1 MNILIVTAMFP
12 PIRTG
17 TSYYSS
23 NLAAALHARGHSVTV
38 VTLRNDDARG
48 DGLAFEVIRLSALH
62 MPVRNYFKHFRVSAC
77 FPGNYSAMNRIA
89 REKKADA
96 ILLVNHYL
104 DIAFPAIYA
113 ARRNR
118 IPLICSV
125 GTQLQSPNPARH
137 RTLNFLDRL
146 ICGAMIFPFC
156 ARIVS
161 WDNEILRYL
170 RDVHGEGVTKKSVTI
185 NYGVNGSPEVFLR
198 YQHDYALHQQI
209 LGVGAVIEQR
219 DFLGLVK
226 AFHKLAPEFPK
237 LRLKIIGHVYHD
249 ASPGY
254 VTENGL
260 GDRVTF
266 MGEQPHAVVLDALKE
281 SDLFF
286 ASLTGRY
293 IGLGTATIESMLMG
307 VPTVVNAYAGLLG
320 TAQLRSG
327 EDVMLIDGLST
338 ERIAGSIRTLLTDD
352 ALRKRVGHGGRAF
365 VTEHLNWE
373 KVAADYEHLLHSLA
387 TANPA

>member
-1 MNILIVTAMFP
+1 
-12 PIRTG
+12 
-17 TSYYSS
+17 
-23 NLAAALHARGHSVTV
+23 
-38 VTLRNDDARG
+38 
-48 DGLAFEVIRLSALH
+48 
-62 MPVRNYFKHFRVSAC
+62 
-77 FPGNYSAMNRIA
+77 
-89 REKKADA
+89 
-96 ILLVNHYL
+96 
-104 DIAFPAIYA
+104 
-113 ARRNR
+113 
-118 IPLICSV
+118 
-125 GTQLQSPNPARH
+125 
-137 RTLNFLDRL
+137 
-146 ICGAMIFPFC
+146 MIFPFC

-170 RDVHGEGVTKKSVTI
+170 RDVHGEGITKKSITI

-198 YQHDYALHQQI
+198 HQHDYALHQQI

-249 ASPGY
+249 ASPRY
-254 VTENGL
+254 VAENGL

-307 VPTVVNAYAGLLG
+307 VPTVVNAYADLLG

-352 ALRKRVGHGGRAF
+352 ALRKRVGQGGRAF
-365 VTEHLNWE
+365 VTEYLNWE

-387 TANPA
+387 TVNPA